1 MRSFQIQKGIYWVG
15 ALDPDLRTFDIIMKS
30 ERGTTYNSYLVKGL
44 SNVAL
49 IETVRNKFQEEHFDN
64 IAEHMDFKELNYII
78 LNHTEPDHSG
88 SLDALMEKAPQAKVV
103 ISKNAAHFLKNLMNR
118 DIFPIKVGDGDY
130 IDLGNRRIEFINT
143 PFLHWPDTML
153 TYMPQDG
160 VLFPCD
166 LFGCHFCDEKMF
178 DDLVDDFSYS
188 FKYYFD
194 HIMRP
199 FKENALRAIN
209 RISALDIDIIAPS
222 HGPILRANIERYLS
236 LYKKWSEYPERE
248 EGRFLVFYASAYGNT
263 ERLARSIAGGIRKGG
278 GSVSLFD
285 MVSTDYR
292 QILPMI
298 EAADG
303 VLVGSPTINGDA
315 VKAAWDLLSSMTT
328 IKVKGKIGASFGS
341 YGWSGEAIEMINRRL
356 KDLKF
361 RVPLAPFKVAF
372 TPTDSDLEESQRFGE
387 SLVKIINDKS
397 NK

>member
-1 MRSFQIQKGIYWVG
+1 MRSFQLQKGIYWVG

-44 SNVAL
+44 SNIAL
-49 IETVRNKFQEEHFDN
+49 IETVRNTFQKEHFDN
-64 IAEHMDFKELNYII
+64 IAEHIDFKELNYII

-88 SLDALMEKAPQAKVV
+88 SLVALMAKAPQAKVV
-103 ISKNAAHFLKNLMNR
+103 ISKNAAHFVKNLMNC

-166 LFGCHFCDEKMF
+166 FFGCHFCDERMF

-199 FKENALRAIN
+199 FKENALKAIN
-209 RISALDIDIIAPS
+209 RISALDIEIMAPS
-222 HGPILRANIERYLS
+222 HGPILRTNIERYLS
-236 LYKKWSEYPERE
+236 LYKSWCEYPERE

-263 ERLARSIAGGIRKGG
+263 ERLARSIAEGIRKGG

-285 MVSTDYR
+285 MVSTDYC

-361 RVPLAPFKVAF
+361 RVPLAPLKVAF
-372 TPTDSDLEESQRFGE
+372 TPTESDLEGSQKFGE
-387 SLVKIINDKS
+387 NIVKIINDKS